1 MAIKRTQAPVLTPVT
16 PGAVSTCFELR
27 FDSTQLKDDILR
39 HLHCSLA
46 RADSSPAMTSAGS
59 APAAKTLAAT
69 FRAASF
75 ATFLG

>member
-46 RADSSPAMTSAGS
+46 RLLHDAR
-59 APAAKTLAAT
+59 K
-69 FRAASF
+69 RAAVAAPVRVQLSL
-75 ATFLG
+75 AVDNTVNRAA